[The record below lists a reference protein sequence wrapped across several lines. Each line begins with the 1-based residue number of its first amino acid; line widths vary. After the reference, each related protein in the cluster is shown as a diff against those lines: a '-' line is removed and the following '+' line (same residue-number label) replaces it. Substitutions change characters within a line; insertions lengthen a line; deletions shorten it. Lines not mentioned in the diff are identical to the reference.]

1 MKLEGNVKCSY
12 ETCAQRKAATIPNK
26 IRTKVPTC
34 QKTLEN
40 HRESQNAARLG
51 RLGTQITDLKHCE
64 CCRVLPSFSA
74 LTTQTLGCDWCDSAF
89 SMFAVTYPNVYGKA
103 PWGNLIRSSRS
114 SFSIIQYPSLSNLSE
129 DVWSIP
135 KPCVQFRFQFRGST
149 KGQSFRKRLFRGWK
163 ERVDKAQHVLPKTF

>member
-1 MKLEGNVKCSY
+1 MNVAACCPRFQLWPHKHS
-12 ETCAQRKAATIPNK
+12 AATDA
-26 IRTKVPTC
+26 T
-34 QKTLEN
+34 
-40 HRESQNAARLG
+40 
-51 RLGTQITDLKHCE
+51 
-64 CCRVLPSFSA
+64 VL
-74 LTTQTLGCDWCDSAF
+74 F

-163 ERVDKAQHVLPKTF
+163 ERVDKAQHVLPKTFLKKKCNRGMITTVSPISPITSHCCITIIVTSVLLFYTFL